1 MRSAATRH
9 ALAAVV
15 LLASARPASA
25 QMALSDSIRIGI
37 NRVFATWTDAEG
49 PGCALGVSRDGTLV
63 FQNGYGMANL
73 ETGAPI
79 TPATIFHVASISKQF
94 TAAAM
99 LLLEKDGSL
108 SLDDDARKYLPEL
121 PDYGHRITI
130 RHLLTHTS
138 GLRDQ
143 WDLLAMARGRFDE
156 NRITEADVL
165 EIVPRQQALNFVPGT
180 EYLYSNTGFTLA
192 GTIVRR
198 VSGGPLRAF
207 AQQRVFGPL
216 GMTQSHFHDDY
227 TMLVKGRAAAYARGG
242 DGPWHV
248 SIPNFDTY
256 GATSLYTTVGDLL
269 KWTANATTPVVGD
282 AEMTQRMWTS
292 ATLANGDTSGYGLGI
307 TREVYRGATVV
318 GHGGAD
324 AGYRAHI
331 ATFPAQRLSIAVLC
345 NAASAVPSALMRGV
359 ADVMLRDQLA
369 PVSEPVRA
377 LVTPSAKA
385 LARMAAVWVDSV
397 TGAPT
402 FITRRGDSLVVGRVT
417 GPALVALSDT
427 TFWVTGQPVEFMVTP
442 NGLVRRTLSWP
453 TRTPTV
459 LTRRAI
465 AQSSRAALEQLAG
478 SYYSEELGATYVV
491 TATDST
497 IRLNTRWAIEREL
510 RPAYGDTFIGDFQV
524 AFTRGR
530 NAAVNGMLM
539 SSGRV
544 RNVRFVKSTR

>member
-1 MRSAATRH
+1 MRSAAARN
-9 ALAAVV
+9 ALAAIV

-49 PGCALGVSRDGTLV
+49 PGCALGVSRDGNVV

-79 TPATIFHVASISKQF
+79 TPATIFHVASLSKQF
-94 TAAAM
+94 TGAAM
-99 LLLEKDGSL
+99 LLLQKDGTL
-108 SLDDDARKYLPEL
+108 SLDDDVRTYLPEL

-143 WDLLAMARGRFDE
+143 WDLLSMARGRFDE

-180 EYLYSNTGFTLA
+180 DYVYSNTGFTLA

-198 VSGGPLRAF
+198 VSGLSLRAF
-207 AQQRVFGPL
+207 AQQRIFGPL

-227 TMLVKGRAAAYARGG
+227 TMLVKGRAAAYARGA
-242 DGPWHV
+242 DGQWHV
-248 SIPNFDTY
+248 SIPNYDTY

-282 AEMTQRMWTS
+282 AEMTQRLWTS

-307 TREVYRGATVV
+307 AREVYRGATVM

-324 AGYRAHI
+324 AGYRAQI

-345 NAASAVPSALMRGV
+345 NAASAVPATLMREV

-369 PVSEPVRA
+369 AVPEPVRA
-377 LVTPSAKA
+377 LVTPSAEA
-385 LARMAAVWVDSV
+385 LARMAAVWVDSA

-402 FITRRGDSLVVGRVT
+402 FITRHGDSLVLGRVT

-427 TFWVTGQPVEFMVTP
+427 TFQVTGQPVEFTVTP

-459 LTRRAI
+459 LARRAT
-465 AQSSRAALEQLAG
+465 ARPSRAALEQLAG
-478 SYYSEELGATYVV
+478 RYYSEELGATYVV
-491 TATDST
+491 TATDSS
-497 IRLNTRWAIEREL
+497 ILINTRWAREREL
-510 RPAYGDTFIGDFQV
+510 RPAYGDTFIGPFQI

-530 NAAVNGMLM
+530 AAAVNGMLM
-539 SSGRV
+539 SSPRV
-544 RNVRFVKSTR
+544 RNVRFVKAAR